1 MYTILGEK
9 VRPYMSGSWF
19 GMYTVMPRGDLH
31 LDRATYSWPSEK
43 TWPLRYSPTL
53 FNVKPWALLMV
64 IAKVTRIGSWFRLR
78 HPDHCSR

>member
-31 LDRATYSWPSEK
+31 LDRATYIEINEIGM
-43 TWPLRYSPTL
+43 SPY
-53 FNVKPWALLMV
+53 P
-64 IAKVTRIGSWFRLR
+64 
-78 HPDHCSR
+78 